1 MRDSISRARDRLTTN
16 GYISIA
22 LSNIDTHRVE
32 YQREVV
38 IISGMVDFFNFIK
51 FIGEERKR
59 EVFSLWRVKCWRV
72 PLISYTGRPNP
83 FIILMISCLSIK
95 WRDSLRSGFNKE
107 IIWSG

>member
-38 IISGMVDFFNFIK
+38 IISGMVHFFGFIK
-51 FIGEERKR
+51 FICILKERNIEKNTNAPR
-59 EVFSLWRVKCWRV
+59 K
-72 PLISYTGRPNP
+72 
-83 FIILMISCLSIK
+83 
-95 WRDSLRSGFNKE
+95 
-107 IIWSG
+107 